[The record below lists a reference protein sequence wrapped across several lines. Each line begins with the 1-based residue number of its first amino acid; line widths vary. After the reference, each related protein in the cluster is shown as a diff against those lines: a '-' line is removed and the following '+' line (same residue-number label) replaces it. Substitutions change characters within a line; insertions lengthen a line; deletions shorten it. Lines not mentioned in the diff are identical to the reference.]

1 MTADGWQFVG
11 WALDAGDGVYKAGEK
26 IYSDVSIHGI
36 PVETQVAMADDGL
49 TLYGR
54 WIRVYSVTYDGNTN
68 SGGSL
73 RPMLEAQSGT
83 EVICTIREMKLQ
95 SKNREILK
103 KLMRTGPAMYLTDG
117 LSIRMAR
124 VHG

>member
-1 MTADGWQFVG
+1 M
-11 WALDAGDGVYKAGEK
+11 AGDGVYKAGEK

-73 RPMLEAQSGT
+73 PTDAGGTVRNGSNLYYSGDEVTVKEQGNLEKVDADGT
-83 EVICTIREMKLQ
+83 RYVFVGCSVNQ
-95 SKNREILK
+95 
-103 KLMRTGPAMYLTDG
+103 DG
-117 LSIRMAR
+117 
-124 VHG
+124 